1 MSFYRSSIALVLA
14 IGLHTILLS
23 IVPAELNLEKVVHNK
38 IDPNMS
44 LNFHFSPP
52 TQKKNPA
59 SFMNSAP
66 LTKKIPPIQAERSS
80 TKKPIKNVPLPA
92 QRTKSVEAFSPQPK
106 ANVAPKQKLVSQN
119 PRSINKR
126 KKIEP
131 SEHQRNQTSD
141 KMVPMQT
148 PQLIKSRQ
156 EPPKKPANIL
166 NETLSRLDKNG
177 SNPQSTNSE
186 KTQDKKQPTNEKNN
200 TKQSESDYIEYVKRT
215 LDRNKT
221 YPARALRYEEE
232 GNVMIT
238 FQILKT
244 GALTELRIKSSSG
257 FPSLDRQAM
266 QIVKKSSPFK
276 HFPPNFTEKL
286 LKIEVPMEFKLR

>member
-1 MSFYRSSIALVLA
+1 MSLYHSSIALVLA

-23 IVPAELNLEKVVHNK
+23 IVPAKLTLEKVVHKK
-38 IDPNMS
+38 IDSNMS
-44 LNFHFSPP
+44 LNFHYSLIPL
-52 TQKKNPA
+52 KKNRV
-59 SFMNSAP
+59 SSMNSSP
-66 LTKKIPPIQAERSS
+66 SIKKLSPIHTEQFLN
-80 TKKPIKNVPLPA
+80 KKPIKNVPLPS
-92 QRTKSVEAFSPQPK
+92 QRTKLVETSSPELETK
-106 ANVAPKQKLVSQN
+106 ITRKQKLINQN
-119 PRSINKR
+119 SKSIKER
-126 KKIEP
+126 EKIEP
-131 SEHQRNQTSD
+131 REHKRNQTSN

-148 PQLIKSRQ
+148 PQLSKNRQ
-156 EPPKKPANIL
+156 EPPKEPANIL
-166 NETLSRLDKNG
+166 NETLSKFDQNG

-186 KTQDKKQPTNEKNN
+186 KKQDKRQPTNEKNN

-266 QIVKKSSPFK
+266 QIVQKSSPFK
-276 HFPPNFTEKL
+276 HFPPDLTENSL
-286 LKIEVPMEFKLR
+286 TIEVPMEFKLR